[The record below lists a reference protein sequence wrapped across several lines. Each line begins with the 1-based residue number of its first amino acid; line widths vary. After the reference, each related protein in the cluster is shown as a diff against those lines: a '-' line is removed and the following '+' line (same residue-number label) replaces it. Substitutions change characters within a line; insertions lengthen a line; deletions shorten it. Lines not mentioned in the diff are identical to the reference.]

1 MLTESKYFLII
12 TSTFIFQYLH
22 NNNSSN
28 SNNKLNRHL
37 SDVYHDGLDDTAP
50 HLLARM
56 LRRWN
61 KIGNERKRIKDMT
74 GFALLRMTAK
84 EINRLEYDHLS
95 CTRALLCLVDRD
107 HRACLWTRS
116 SPKALSALQ
125 NAIKLHQDDAIIK
138 KHNTDLSAICLVPTV
153 ASEASKRLAQSS
165 KVSYPNILKNQ
176 SSNKMKILSH
186 NSPGLPRP
194 NLSTLPK
201 SLNNET
207 TRNKLCHEGSPLIR
221 KEHPDLPVSMF
232 RFTRLDI
239 LKVQSHA
246 SSNYSGN
253 GHTERYAFDRL
264 NLNQDMCLAGVVG
277 IQGKQRLIPLGKEGG
292 PKTSG
297 LFPS

>member
-1 MLTESKYFLII
+1 M
-12 TSTFIFQYLH
+12 TSTFIFQHLLH
-22 NNNSSN
+22 
-28 SNNKLNRHL
+28 NNKLNRHL
-37 SDVYHDGLDDTAP
+37 SDVYYDGLDDTAP

-61 KIGNERKRIKDMT
+61 KIGNEKKRIKDIT

-84 EINRLEYDHLS
+84 EINRLEYEHLS

-125 NAIKLHQDDAIIK
+125 NAIKLHQDDIIIK
-138 KHNTDLSAICLVPTV
+138 KHNTDLSPICLLPTV

-176 SSNKMKILSH
+176 SSNKMKFLYH
-186 NSPGLPRP
+186 NSPGHSRP
-194 NLSTLPK
+194 TLSTLRK
-201 SLNNET
+201 GQNDET
-207 TRNKLCHEGSPLIR
+207 TRNQLCHEGSHLIR
-221 KEHPDLPVSMF
+221 KKHHGLPVPMF
-232 RFTRLDI
+232 RFDQKCDN
-239 LKVQSHA
+239 LKIKSHA

-264 NLNQDMCLAGVVG
+264 NLNHDICVAGIVG